1 MFISLHDILPY
12 ISEVSLGFININT
25 YEINIIYDDNE
36 KKDYCEEIFIP
47 LPYIDSSDY
56 RNLKNSF
63 LMKFFKKKKFLFLK
77 MNNEDFENYF
87 HIMINDNM
95 LNEDWYSYE
104 DEYKLNILVE
114 WCNSYNIKYTLKK

>member
-12 ISEVSLGFININT
+12 IGEVSLGFININT

-77 MNNEDFENYF
+77 MNNEDFEHYF